1 MSIEGKFGI
10 IEDDYFKLKDVN
22 NVAGHSKWNN
32 INQRKGAQDKK
43 RAKQFQ
49 KFTKHIYKAAK
60 EGGDDPDT
68 NPALR
73 LAIDKARDGNMPN
86 DNIERAIKRATDP
99 NEGANYNEVTY
110 EGYGPAGV
118 GIYVEALSDNLNRTA
133 TNVRLCFDRNGGNL
147 GEKGSVSYMFERKGY
162 IVIEREGLDMDEDDM
177 LMAVIEAGGEELE
190 ASEEIF
196 EIYTEGTDFAEVRD
210 ALEEDYE
217 LATKELIMKPN
228 IEVPISDEEKEQ
240 LNKILEALEEDDD
253 VDEVYHNAQV

>member
-1 MSIEGKFGI
+1 
-10 IEDDYFKLKDVN
+10 
-22 NVAGHSKWNN
+22 
-32 INQRKGAQDKK
+32 
-43 RAKQFQ
+43 
-49 KFTKHIYKAAK
+49 
-60 EGGDDPDT
+60 
-68 NPALR
+68 
-73 LAIDKARDGNMPN
+73 
-86 DNIERAIKRATDP
+86 
-99 NEGANYNEVTY
+99 
-110 EGYGPAGV
+110 
-118 GIYVEALSDNLNRTA
+118 
-133 TNVRLCFDRNGGNL
+133 
-147 GEKGSVSYMFERKGY
+147 
-162 IVIEREGLDMDEDDM
+162 MDEDDM